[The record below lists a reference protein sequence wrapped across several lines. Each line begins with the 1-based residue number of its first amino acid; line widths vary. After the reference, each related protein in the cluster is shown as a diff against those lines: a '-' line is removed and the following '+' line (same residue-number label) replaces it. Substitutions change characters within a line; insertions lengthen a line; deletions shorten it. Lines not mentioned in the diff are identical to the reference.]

1 MFYSYTQTL
10 RRRDDSVLFLALLL
24 TQSTYTLFSIIFR
37 QQMSNTKNVLM
48 LVVLSAG
55 LLTALT
61 ATGLSQGQ
69 TAFASEKY
77 RKHYFDKERVCEDN
91 NNNNCNDVKQKIY
104 QHNKCKIENE
114 NENKRYSDRNYN
126 KIYTGDQEL
135 NCWNYAQNAG
145 QDATARDNA
154 FSGPSD

>member
-10 RRRDDSVLFLALLL
+10 RSRDDSVPFLALVL

-61 ATGLSQGQ
+61 AIGVSQGQ
-69 TAFASEKY
+69 TAFAHEYK
-77 RKHYFDKERVCEDN
+77 KKERLCEDN
-91 NNNNCNDVKQKIY
+91 NNNNCNDVKQKLY
-104 QHNKCKIENE
+104 QENNCKIENS
-114 NENKRYSDRNYN
+114 NENKRHSDYN
-126 KIYTGDQEL
+126 DNHIYTGDQEL

-145 QDATARDNA
+145 QDATAQDDA

>member
-10 RRRDDSVLFLALLL
+10 CSRDDSVPFLALVL

-61 ATGLSQGQ
+61 ATGVSQGQ
-69 TAFASEKY
+69 TAFAHEYK
-77 RKHYFDKERVCEDN
+77 KKERICEDN
-91 NNNNCNDVKQKIY
+91 NNNNCNDVKQKLY
-104 QHNKCKIENE
+104 QENYCKIKNE
-114 NENKRYSDRNYN
+114 NSNERHSDKNDN
-126 KIYTGDQEL
+126 HISTGDQEL

-145 QDATARDNA
+145 QDATAQDDA

>member
-1 MFYSYTQTL
+1 M
-10 RRRDDSVLFLALLL
+10 
-24 TQSTYTLFSIIFR
+24 ST
-37 QQMSNTKNVLM
+37 TKNVLM

-55 LLTALT
+55 LLTALS

-69 TAFASEKY
+69 TAFASSYKV
-77 RKHYFDKERVCEDN
+77 RSHYDKERVCEDN
-91 NNNNCNDVKQKIY
+91 NNNNCNDVNQKIY
-104 QHNKCKIENE
+104 QDNKCKIDNS
-114 NENKRYSDRNYN
+114 NENKRYSYKNFN

-145 QDATARDNA
+145 QDATAQDDA